1 MPNFVMDG
9 TGTVCIL
16 SGRTYTKV
24 NPGRAIVGVAVNSG
38 GYIGPLLVSE
48 LADAVTYSA
57 TSGGPWAYEST
68 IQHKGITYY
77 VNAGAHFMD
86 GTPTDT
92 SGLDRYRCSAIG
104 LDAAAEE
111 LLNAYERSTIPTA
124 GQIADYTGLAY
135 NRTDK
140 LYYFDGTALSQIGK
154 VYGYD
159 GTALHPIYS
168 AEEYVLKNGH
178 SADFALTTY
187 RTDASANT
195 TFGEEQWAGSLVL
208 TATNDNAYWKL
219 ATNRKVTS
227 QKVNVSGYS
236 KIRVDVNC
244 FHAWGNG
251 GIQFGL
257 ANAIDY
263 TNVVKYELAN
273 TTGRRTLELDISD
286 YNGDY
291 YVFFGAFVWSE
302 EYQSGSVQSVW
313 YEVKL
318 E

>member
-9 TGTVCIL
+9 TGTICIL
-16 SGRTYTKV
+16 SGRTYTKI
-24 NPGRAIVGVAVNSG
+24 NAGRAIVGICDNGG
-38 GYIGPLLVSE
+38 GYRGPLLVSE
-48 LADAVTYSA
+48 IADAVTFTGTGSDEI
-57 TSGGPWAYEST
+57 TYEYT
-68 IQHKGITYY
+68 ILYKGITYY
-77 VNAGAHFMD
+77 VNPGNYFMA
-86 GTPTDT
+86 GTPSDT
-92 SGLDRYRCSAIG
+92 SSLDRYLCSASG
-104 LDAAAEE
+104 LTAAAEE

-140 LYYFDGTALSQIGK
+140 LYYFDGAAFSQIGK
-154 VYGYD
+154 VYDYD

-195 TFGEEQWAGSLVL
+195 SFGEEQWAGSLVL